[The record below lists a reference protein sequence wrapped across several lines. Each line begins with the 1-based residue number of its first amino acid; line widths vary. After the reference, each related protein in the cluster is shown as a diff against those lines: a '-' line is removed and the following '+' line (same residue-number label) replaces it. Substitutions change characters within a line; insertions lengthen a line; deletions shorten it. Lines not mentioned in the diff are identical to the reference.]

1 MLRVVERSACHLAAG
16 ERNMEVL
23 RLARANGC
31 PEFSNDSDSSSA
43 RSGEL
48 SRDDDDDEYSKL
60 QTG

>member
-1 MLRVVERSACHLAAG
+1 
-16 ERNMEVL
+16 MEVL